1 MADWKLRLYHQ
12 MPPFMRNWVASMRGY
27 QLRSWRYG
35 PETEQLVAEALER
48 DHWSSEQ
55 WKTHQEN
62 RLQYVLHRAATQ
74 VPYYRQQWSD
84 RRRKG
89 DQSSWENLEN
99 WPVLTKEPIRENP
112 KAFIADDMNDRD
124 MFWDHTSGTS
134 GTPLSLWWSKDTV
147 RLWYAL
153 LEARTR
159 RWYGT
164 SINERWAMIGGQL
177 VVPVQQTRPPFWV
190 WNRGLNQLYL
200 SSYHFSKDL
209 MRHYLDAL
217 IEYEI
222 THIYAYS
229 SSVYTLAIAALA
241 SSRTDLKMTA
251 VFTNAEP
258 LYDYQRIAIQQAF
271 QCPACQT
278 YGMSE
283 IVTSGSE
290 CTCGAMHLW
299 PEVGY
304 LEYASSD
311 GQILKNVSGGRLIGT
326 GLFNADMPFIRY
338 KVGDALEVDYSTETT
353 CACGKR
359 LPAITSIEG
368 RVDDSLLTPD
378 GRIVGRLDPVF
389 KADLPILE
397 VQIIQE
403 TKDLLRVKCVKAFG
417 YTESTERE
425 IAARLRD
432 RVGNMQVTFDYVD
445 AIPREKN
452 GKFRAVINAM
462 ESKRA
467 T

>member
-1 MADWKLRLYHQ
+1 
-12 MPPFMRNWVASMRGY
+12 
-27 QLRSWRYG
+27 
-35 PETEQLVAEALER
+35 
-48 DHWSSEQ
+48 
-55 WKTHQEN
+55 
-62 RLQYVLHRAATQ
+62 
-74 VPYYRQQWSD
+74 
-84 RRRKG
+84 
-89 DQSSWENLEN
+89 
-99 WPVLTKEPIRENP
+99 
-112 KAFIADDMNDRD
+112 
-124 MFWDHTSGTS
+124 
-134 GTPLSLWWSKDTV
+134 
-147 RLWYAL
+147 
-153 LEARTR
+153 
-159 RWYGT
+159 
-164 SINERWAMIGGQL
+164 
-177 VVPVQQTRPPFWV
+177 
-190 WNRGLNQLYL
+190 
-200 SSYHFSKDL
+200 
-209 MRHYLDAL
+209 
-217 IEYEI
+217 
-222 THIYAYS
+222 
-229 SSVYTLAIAALA
+229 
-241 SSRTDLKMTA
+241 
-251 VFTNAEP
+251 
-258 LYDYQRIAIQQAF
+258 
-271 QCPACQT
+271 
-278 YGMSE
+278 MSE